1 MTPRFESYSEE
12 KLLSSL
18 IALSAWWGVP
28 DAVNH
33 LSSPLAETTPTI
45 PAILEWAIGVN
56 LGPHHFLYDPVSS
69 SEIVVFWECGHLFSG
84 QINPLQGNILTFT
97 ENHFDFLPLN
107 INDLVVGAFFE
118 GLLDF
123 SPLYF
128 EADQTEFTVN
138 DSFLAEVDLIWSSN
152 YFGYEDEPLRVWQRG
167 DSLFI
172 SGYFGEIEVRRNT

>member
-69 SEIVVFWECGHLFSG
+69 SEIVVFLGMRA
-84 QINPLQGNILTFT
+84 
-97 ENHFDFLPLN
+97 
-107 INDLVVGAFFE
+107 LV
-118 GLLDF
+118 
-123 SPLYF
+123 
-128 EADQTEFTVN
+128 Q
-138 DSFLAEVDLIWSSN
+138 WSN
-152 YFGYEDEPLRVWQRG
+152 
-167 DSLFI
+167 
-172 SGYFGEIEVRRNT
+172 